1 MTSEQR
7 EAAIERMYG
16 PLPTD
21 GVTRRDVAA
30 ALDALL
36 SEFVVLHRDDVTE
49 ERKLVGGTPAPLWLG
64 KGAGASGGRP
74 HARLVTRWEPIT
86 NKERADG

>member
-1 MTSEQR
+1 MTDAQR

-36 SEFVVLHRDDVTE
+36 SGFVVLHRDDVERRNEYRVE
-49 ERKLVGGTPAPLWLG
+49 EGTHRATHRRAVW
-64 KGAGASGGRP
+64 KGP
-74 HARLVTRWEPIT
+74 WTRWEPIT
-86 NKERADG
+86 KEGGGHA